1 MRVRFCQML
10 IPYFVSVFLHIFS
23 AAVWLGGTVLIIWWY
38 RKGRNR
44 GTQDLL
50 HYCELPVVFTNLT
63 WLVFFILLVTGLY
76 NLFVRGYSWY
86 DLIGSEF
93 WQGYFGETLMVKL
106 IIFCGVL
113 VFTGVNHVF
122 LKKIFAEQNGDAA
135 DKLKQKALVVSYL
148 SLTLG
153 LCILFCAIMLVR
165 GRPW

>member
-1 MRVRFCQML
+1 ML
-10 IPYFVSVFLHIFS
+10 IPYFISVFLHIFA
-23 AAVWLGGTVLIIWWY
+23 AAVWLGGTVLVILWY
-38 RKGRNR
+38 RNATDSRKA
-44 GTQDLL
+44 
-50 HYCELPVVFTNLT
+50 LPVVFTNLT

-106 IIFCGVL
+106 ITFCGVL
-113 VFTGVNHVF
+113 VSTGVNHVY
-122 LKKIFAEQNGDAA
+122 LRKIFTEQNGDAA